1 MKNFATNLAVAR
13 SSDFPRTP
21 RAAALVA
28 PTAVRPAV
36 LFALFEEGR
45 PTASL
50 LRALALSRVLDA
62 ELHVMRVLP
71 ELARVN
77 ALFPQN
83 NVMDAVRTVERTLQ
97 ANRSTREWLASCL
110 TLGDDEAAVERF
122 SIAHGNFVEHVAG
135 QAAELDAVLIIVPP
149 REGRMG
155 RTVTSL
161 ASTSGVPVLVAREA
175 THDETIV
182 AATDLESE
190 GYPVLRRAAQLGQQ
204 LDAPVIAL
212 HNVNPVSFVGG
223 IGDAW
228 PMMVLPGGPVRE
240 ARSAR
245 LSQISESLPVDASAV
260 IRNEV
265 NPVDAILGEARRHDA
280 DLVVVGTR
288 RRSWFDRLVT
298 GSVAA
303 QVVNRAKRSV
313 LVTPLDDVGPLA
325 VAPLAR
331 A

>member
-1 MKNFATNLAVAR
+1 MKNVATNLALAR
-13 SSDFPRTP
+13 SSDVARTP

-36 LFALFEEGR
+36 LFALFEQGC

-50 LRALALSRVLDA
+50 LRARALSRVLDA

-71 ELARVN
+71 EFARVN

-83 NVMDAVRTVERTLQ
+83 NVLDAVRTVERTLQ

-110 TLGDDEAAVERF
+110 GDDDAAVERF

-135 QAAELDAVLIIVPP
+135 QATELDAVLIIVPP
-149 REGRMG
+149 CDWPMG
-155 RTVTSL
+155 HTVTSL
-161 ASTSGVPVLVAREA
+161 AAAAAVPVLVAREA
-175 THDETIV
+175 TRDETIV
-182 AATDLESE
+182 AATDLESD
-190 GYPVLRRAAQLGQQ
+190 GYPVLRLAAQLGQQ
-204 LDAPVIAL
+204 LDAPVVAL
-212 HNVNPVSFVGG
+212 HNVNPVSCVGV
-223 IGDAW
+223 AW
-228 PMMVLPGGPVRE
+228 PMIVLPAVPAVE

-245 LSQISESLPVDASAV
+245 LSQVWANLSFGASAV
-260 IRNEV
+260 IRDEF
-265 NPVDAILGEARRHDA
+265 NPVDAILWEARKRDA
-280 DLVVVGTR
+280 DLLVVGTR
-288 RRSWFDRLVT
+288 RRGWFDRLVT

>member
-1 MKNFATNLAVAR
+1 MNLATNLAIAR
-13 SSDFPRTP
+13 PSDFPRTP
-21 RAAALVA
+21 RTASRVA
-28 PTAVRPAV
+28 STSARPVV
-36 LFALFEEGR
+36 LFALFAEGR

-50 LRALALSRVLDA
+50 LRALALSRVLGA
-62 ELHVMRVLP
+62 ELHVMRVLA
-71 ELARVN
+71 EHTRVN

-83 NVMDAVRTVERTLQ
+83 HGIDARRTVERTLQ
-97 ANRSTREWLASCL
+97 ENRTTREWIASCL
-110 TLGDDEAAVERF
+110 GDDGTAVQRF
-122 SIAHGNFVEHVAG
+122 AIAHGSFVDQVAG
-135 QAAELDAVLIIVPP
+135 RAAHLEAVLIVVPP

-155 RTVTSL
+155 STVTSL
-161 ASTSGVPVLVAREA
+161 ASTSGVPVLLAREA
-175 THDETIV
+175 THDETII
-182 AATDLESE
+182 AATDLQSE

-204 LDAPVIAL
+204 LDAPVLAV
-212 HNVNPVSFVGG
+212 HNVNPVSVVVRV
-223 IGDAW
+223 DMAW
-228 PMMVLPGGPVRE
+228 PITVLQGDPVRE

-245 LSQISESLPVDASAV
+245 LSQICSERLPVEASAV

-265 NPVDAILGEARRHDA
+265 NPVDAILGEARKHNA

-288 RRSWFDRLVT
+288 RRGWFGRLLA

-313 LVTPLDDVGPLA
+313 LVTPLDDIGPLA